1 MRSKSFKGLLL
12 LATATLYVL
21 ALGQVAAAEAQDRD
35 SAPQALE
42 GSWTV
47 QVTQVNCQSGAA
59 LGSPFLSLLTFERGG
74 TMVETTS
81 NPMFFPAVRGP
92 GHGVWT
98 RDRQGFKAVSVAFI
112 TLNGALIKTQTI
124 TQWIQVEADGNS
136 FTTTSASVVFVPEG
150 GGPSITGCA
159 TAAGK
164 RIEISE
170 KE

>member
-1 MRSKSFKGLLL
+1 MKSKSYKRLLL
-12 LATATLYVL
+12 MATAGLCVL
-21 ALGQVAAAEAQDRD
+21 SLGQAAFAEIEDGA
-35 SAPQALE
+35 SESQALE
-42 GSWTV
+42 GSWIV
-47 QVTQVNCQSGAA
+47 QVTQVNCQNGVA

-74 TMVETTS
+74 TIVETTA

-98 RDRQGFKAVSVAFI
+98 RERQGFKAVSVAFI
-112 TLNGALIKTQTI
+112 TLDGVLTKTQTI
-124 TQWIQVEADGNS
+124 TQWIETGADGNS
-136 FTTTSASVVFVPEG
+136 FTTRYASVVLVPEG

-164 RIEISE
+164 RIETSG